1 MTDRQ
6 HAVNEAA
13 AEYRVRPAVSD
24 SELDRLF
31 AASWPEHRA
40 RPWTPVLARSLAWV
54 CAYAPGLVG
63 FVNVAWDGGG
73 HAFLL
78 DTTVHPSHRHMGIG
92 TGLVLRA
99 ADAVRE
105 SGVEWLHVDYEP
117 HLEAFYRGCGFR
129 HTHAGLLHLAPRVP
143 GAGRARE

>member
-1 MTDRQ
+1 MSEQQAPDS
-6 HAVNEAA
+6 EAA
-13 AEYRVRPAVSD
+13 IEYSVRPAVGD
-24 SELDRLF
+24 AELNELF
-31 AASWPEHRA
+31 AAAWQGHES
-40 RPWTPVLARSLAWV
+40 RPFAPVLGRSLAWV

-78 DTTVHPSHRHMGIG
+78 DTTVHPSQRRRGIG

-99 ADAVRE
+99 VEAARAR
-105 SGVEWLHVDYEP
+105 GVEWLHVDYEP

-129 HTHAGLLHLAPRVP
+129 HTHAGLLRLAPP
-143 GAGRARE
+143 GPPARSP